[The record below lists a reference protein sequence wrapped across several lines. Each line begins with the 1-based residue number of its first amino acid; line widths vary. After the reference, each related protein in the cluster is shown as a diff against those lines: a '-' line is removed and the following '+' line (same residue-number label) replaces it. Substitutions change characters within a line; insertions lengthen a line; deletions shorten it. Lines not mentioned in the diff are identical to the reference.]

1 MTSVIDAIENVGS
14 ILVLRLSAIA
24 FGVLWSVEYVE
35 ELHRLG
41 LHAIDDTVHTSDQ
54 IVISE
59 EGDDTD
65 AACFTYEIV
74 ADEAQGTEVAVI
86 TGLTEAGREK
96 NSLIVPS
103 SYEGRRVTLFEADV
117 FQGHTRLASVVIPS
131 SIMMIFDGSFS
142 GCTRLQEIRLRHEI
156 PCGVGQDLFAG
167 TDGFRICVPADAV
180 ELFATHYNWGAYKEY
195 LVGYES

>member
-1 MTSVIDAIENVGS
+1 MAAGGMPILFPFPSKTKDDAYQFKGKQYHMPMHGLVKNDVFAVGETGENRA
-14 ILVLRLSAIA
+14 RLWLENSPSWKAQYYP
-24 FGVLWSVEYVE
+24 FDFRLEVEY
-35 ELHRLG
+35 R
-41 LHAIDDTVHTSDQ
+41 
-54 IVISE
+54 
-59 EGDDTD
+59 
-65 AACFTYEIV
+65 
-74 ADEAQGTEVAVI
+74 
-86 TGLTEAGREK
+86 REK